1 MLEKKW
7 TLIPTDEE
15 KVNKLHGQL
24 KVNPIVSQLLV
35 QRGIHTFEEA
45 RTFFRPSPAHLH
57 DPFLMKDMDHAV
69 QRIIKAIDNNEKIL
83 LYGDYDVDGTTCVTL
98 MHTFLS
104 RITGKE
110 KIDYYIPDRYNE
122 GYGVS
127 SKGIEY
133 AKSIGTNLIIAM
145 DCGIQ
150 AVDKVKEAK
159 ILGIDFIICDH
170 HLPSQILPDAIAVL
184 DPKRKDCNYPYKEL
198 SGCGV
203 TFKLA
208 QGIAQAQGYTND
220 TWNDLF
226 DLLVISIGC
235 DIVQMTGENRTMA
248 YFGLQQ
254 INEGK
259 ARLGINALIKRSGK
273 EYPVSIGDLVFGA
286 GPMINAAGRLSDA
299 KEAVKLLL
307 STDKEEASYFAES
320 LHSKNL
326 TRREQDRSISKE
338 AAELFESLEN
348 HKEKK
353 SIVLFQ
359 EHWHKGVVGISASKI
374 VDKYHRP
381 TIILTAS
388 GESAVGSA
396 RSVPGF
402 DIHHAIGECADL
414 LENYG
419 GHQFAAGLS
428 LKREN
433 LEAFCHKFEEVVASN
448 IKEEE
453 LQPEIHISGEL
464 HFNKITSGF
473 WNIIKQFAPFG
484 PGNRRPIFISKEIQD
499 TGESRIVKEEHLKLS
514 IKQTDSQTMKGIGFW
529 MGDQYEKLQKGKC
542 NICYVLE
549 TNHWKGKTTLN
560 INLKDLKRNI

>member
-7 TLIPTDEE
+7 TPIPADEA
-15 KVNKLHGQL
+15 KVKELHEQL

-45 RTFFRPSPAHLH
+45 RAFFRPSPSHLH
-57 DPFLMKDMDHAV
+57 DPFLMKDMDKAV
-69 QRIIKAIDNNEKIL
+69 NRIIEAIDNDERIL

-98 MHTFLS
+98 MHTFLC

-127 SKGIEY
+127 NEGIDY
-133 AKSIGTNLIIAM
+133 AKSIGSTLIIAM

-150 AVDKVKEAK
+150 AIDKVDKAK
-159 ILGIDFIICDH
+159 SLGIDFIICDH
-170 HLPSQILPDAIAVL
+170 HLPSSKLPNAIAVL
-184 DPKRKDCNYPYKEL
+184 DSKRKDCNYPFKEL

-220 TWNDLF
+220 TWSDFF

-235 DIVQMTGENRTMA
+235 DIVRMTGENRTMA
-248 YFGLQQ
+248 FFGLQQ

-259 ARLGINALIKRSGK
+259 ARQGLNALIKRSGK
-273 EYPVSIGDLVFGA
+273 EFPVSIGDLVFGA

-307 STDKEEASYFAES
+307 STNEEEVANLAES

-326 TRREQDRSISKE
+326 TRREQDRGITKE
-338 AAELFESLEN
+338 AAKLFESLEN
-348 HKEKK
+348 YKEKK

-374 VDKYHRP
+374 VEKYHRP
-381 TIILTAS
+381 TIILTFS
-388 GESAVGSA
+388 NDLAVGSA

-414 LENYG
+414 LENFG

-428 LKREN
+428 LKKEN
-433 LEAFCHKFEEVVASN
+433 LEAFCAKFEKAVAAS
-448 IKEEE
+448 IQEKE

-464 HFNKITSGF
+464 KFDDISDRF
-473 WNIIKQFAPFG
+473 WNVIKQFAPFG
-484 PGNRRPIFISKEIQD
+484 PGNRRPVFMSKNIQD
-499 TGESRIVKEEHLKLS
+499 TGKSKIVKEEHLKLS
-514 IKQTDSQTMKGIGFW
+514 VKQADSRTMDGIGFW
-529 MGDQYEKLQKGKC
+529 MSDKYEQLQKGEC
-542 NICYVLE
+542 DICYVLE
-549 TNHWKGKTTLN
+549 TNHWRGKTTLN
-560 INLKDLKRNI
+560 INLKDLK